1 MSEDEALA
9 LQLHFEE
16 VELLRASLESSSERP
31 QAQPDHDEAAPQD
44 YQHQLKMAQQ
54 QASDARIAHKLAEA
68 MEADSALL
76 RKHIV
81 DEARATLD
89 EDLARRLAEQEDS
102 EDDAPK
108 DKAGLEDGDQNACVC
123 CGDEEDSTSLVEAPC
138 RHVYCNDCLKE
149 LFLKATKDESLF
161 PPRCCRQNIPI
172 DAISNSLST
181 EELHRFRIASIEFN
195 TTNRIYCAN
204 PRCGIFILPEN
215 VQADLAR
222 CQECGNFTCT
232 ICKQVK
238 HEGDCPQDTA
248 VQETIALADR
258 ENWRR
263 CSNCQ
268 RMVELHVG
276 CNHIT

>member
-89 EDLARRLAEQEDS
+89 EDLARRLAS
-102 EDDAPK
+102 
-108 DKAGLEDGDQNACVC
+108 
-123 CGDEEDSTSLVEAPC
+123 
-138 RHVYCNDCLKE
+138 
-149 LFLKATKDESLF
+149 
-161 PPRCCRQNIPI
+161 
-172 DAISNSLST
+172 
-181 EELHRFRIASIEFN
+181 
-195 TTNRIYCAN
+195 
-204 PRCGIFILPEN
+204 
-215 VQADLAR
+215 
-222 CQECGNFTCT
+222 
-232 ICKQVK
+232 
-238 HEGDCPQDTA
+238 
-248 VQETIALADR
+248 
-258 ENWRR
+258 
-263 CSNCQ
+263 
-268 RMVELHVG
+268 
-276 CNHIT
+276 